1 MSSERS
7 TFFEHVNECAEFDET
22 PYVVRTDL
30 SSNFLERWIRESCS
44 SWSAKASYDLA
55 EFLLAGLPFLLH
67 QLSESFDNQYTQR
80 RDVVFVG
87 GSKDVDM
94 EHQIC
99 DWDWEISCL
108 AGVVDMAYHSM
119 DCFRVVVL
127 IIEAYL
133 IAWSNLTIRSALL
146 SWVESLFPTYWEV
159 TIECSEEP
167 IRLLS
172 KDLLV
177 AIDSF
182 AVSQFDLNIG
192 KRLVVKQINGRASWL
207 GAWRRTLYT
216 YIRHVNR

>member
-7 TFFEHVNECAEFDET
+7 IFFEHVNECAEFDET

-99 DWDWEISCL
+99 D
-108 AGVVDMAYHSM
+108 
-119 DCFRVVVL
+119 
-127 IIEAYL
+127 
-133 IAWSNLTIRSALL
+133 
-146 SWVESLFPTYWEV
+146 
-159 TIECSEEP
+159 
-167 IRLLS
+167 
-172 KDLLV
+172 
-177 AIDSF
+177 
-182 AVSQFDLNIG
+182 
-192 KRLVVKQINGRASWL
+192 
-207 GAWRRTLYT
+207 
-216 YIRHVNR
+216 